1 MSAPPGDWYARALEA
16 ERREDWE
23 TAIALVAA
31 RAVCFSPDHLAH
43 AHHLWHLDL
52 LARAGRLAE
61 LAGLAD
67 GEGGASGDGGDGG
80 DVHARRRLDRALRER
95 GMAAQLRE
103 RAAAGDR
110 GALYQLVRL
119 LGGTGRAAQARR
131 AVRELGAR
139 DAYAHRL
146 LDGLRERPDG

>member
-1 MSAPPGDWYARALEA
+1 MSAPPDDRYARALEA
-16 ERREDWE
+16 EQREDWE

-31 RAVCFSPDHLAH
+31 RAVCYSPDHLAH

-61 LAGLAD
+61 LAVLAD
-67 GEGGASGDGGDGG
+67 GAGGNGG

-103 RAAAGDR
+103 RAAAGDG
-110 GALYQLVRL
+110 GALYRLVRL

-131 AVRELGAR
+131 VVRELGAR

-146 LDGLRERPDG
+146 LDGFRERPDG